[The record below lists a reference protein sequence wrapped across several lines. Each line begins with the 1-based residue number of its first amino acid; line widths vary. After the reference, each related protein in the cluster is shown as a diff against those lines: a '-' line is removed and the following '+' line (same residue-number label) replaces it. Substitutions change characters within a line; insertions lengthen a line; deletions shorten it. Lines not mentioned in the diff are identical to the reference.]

1 MASRRV
7 NAHTGRVAN
16 WFFLLVLVVGGLGAI
31 RLRRRTS
38 SPPLP
43 PAGPAAEVSDLT
55 DLDAAFDRVC
65 AAHSHELGILLRARL
80 SQLVQRQ
87 VPVRAIRQ
95 APGDRAVRVCF
106 ADGTVVLARGHAP
119 GDFAQIAWAL
129 HGQSVRL
136 AAFATDED
144 GTHLDFR
151 WRPDHR
157 MAAVAVGL
165 DQPD

>member
-1 MASRRV
+1 MASWPV
-7 NAHTGRVAN
+7 DAHTGRVVT
-16 WFFLLVLVVGGLGAI
+16 WFFLLVLAVGGLGAI
-31 RLRRRTS
+31 RLRRGRSS
-38 SPPLP
+38 SPPP
-43 PAGPAAEVSDLT
+43 PAGRAAEVNDLT

-65 AAHSHELGILLRARL
+65 AAHSHELGILLCARL
-80 SQLVQRQ
+80 TQLVHRR

-95 APGDRAVRVCF
+95 APGDRSVRVCF
-106 ADGTVVLARGHAP
+106 ADGTVVLARGHSP
-119 GDFAQIAWAL
+119 GDFARIAWAM